1 MASATFAAEGHLYQQ
16 DGVTIPSVT
25 QVLALSGIA
34 DVSGIPLYR
43 LERAAAVGTAV
54 HAACH
59 FLDEDDLDLESVHPE
74 IVGYVLAYQLFKTD
88 TGFLPRSIEQRGVAE
103 AGGLRFGYCVDRL
116 GGLDGREAL
125 LDLKTGS
132 KQQPSWAVQTAGY
145 ADALSHEGPRIAV
158 HLAKDGSYKL
168 VHHEDESDFTTWRAA
183 LQVAHWKLNHG
194 GKLK

>member
-88 TGFLPRSIEQRGVAE
+88 TGFLPRAIEQRGVAE
-103 AGGLRFGYCVDRL
+103 AGGLASATAWTGSAGLTGAKRSSISKPDRNNNQAGPSKPPATPTLWAMKGHESQCISPKTEATNWCTTKTNRTSRL
-116 GGLDGREAL
+116 GAPRSRSHTGNSITGR
-125 LDLKTGS
+125 S
-132 KQQPSWAVQTAGY
+132 
-145 ADALSHEGPRIAV
+145 
-158 HLAKDGSYKL
+158 
-168 VHHEDESDFTTWRAA
+168 
-183 LQVAHWKLNHG
+183 
-194 GKLK
+194 